1 VREDLKRLLPL
12 RRGSQRCPDCDEFI
26 TADAMNIR
34 EGVALCPGC
43 GTLSR
48 LSELNT
54 SARSIGEILSRP
66 PSGCSIVS
74 DGQRVTVTASMRSL
88 AGFLLP
94 AAFALFWNS
103 ITLLFVLIAIAGLYA
118 NLVGPLP
125 NWFPAPGMKD
135 GKPEM
140 NGGPMDLG
148 ETLFLCIFLIP
159 FVAVGI
165 GMVAAAVLNLL
176 GKVELIIDEFD
187 SYVVT
192 GVGFL
197 KWKKR
202 FDPSEVK
209 AVVFGARAWQS
220 EGQSNKIIEISADRS
235 VKFGSM
241 LQSDRLEWLR
251 AALREI
257 FFANG
262 RDSRLPNLSVPHWLS
277 QNAP

>member
-1 VREDLKRLLPL
+1 
-12 RRGSQRCPDCDEFI
+12 
-26 TADAMNIR
+26 MNIR

-43 GTLSR
+43 GTLTR

-74 DGQRVTVTASMRSL
+74 DGQRLTATAAMQSL
-88 AGFLLP
+88 PGFLLP

-103 ITLLFVLIAIAGLYA
+103 ITSLFVLIAIAGLYA

-140 NGGPMDLG
+140 NGAPMNLG
-148 ETLFLCIFLIP
+148 ETLFLCLFLIP
-159 FVAVGI
+159 FVAIGI

-176 GKVELIIDEFD
+176 GKVEVIIDEFD
-187 SYVVT
+187 SCVAT

-202 FDPSEVK
+202 FDPREVK

-220 EGQSNKIIEISADRS
+220 EEEETNKLIEISADRR

-257 FFANG
+257 FFANR
-262 RDSRLPNLSVPHWLS
+262 RDNRLPNLSVPHWLS
-277 QNAP
+277 RNAS